1 MKNKKQKTKTD
12 NYNNCNFLKLFVD
25 KVKYIT
31 YNVSHNLV
39 KKRKNK
45 NDEKRIYDQS

>member
-1 MKNKKQKTKTD
+1 MD
-12 NYNNCNFLKLFVD
+12 YV
-25 KVKYIT
+25 I